1 MIAIPCV
8 PQYHAGHPRFGIAGD
23 LAENLER
30 FADGDF
36 WVFLGSGRLRQTDDW
51 QEDGKSDDH

>member
-1 MIAIPCV
+1 MIAIPCLA
-8 PQYHAGHPRFGIAGD
+8 QYHAGHPRFGIAGD
-23 LAENLER
+23 LAENFER

-36 WVFLGSGRLRQTDDW
+36 RVFLGSGRIGQTNW